1 MEEEYGNCQ
10 GVSECKSGRRPHE
23 SGLPHRAC
31 LQLYFH
37 DHVHTQN
44 GLSSLMLCC
53 EEGNSEMAN
62 LLLEAQADT
71 DLQQSVEFWCVSGGS
86 AY

>member
-1 MEEEYGNCQ
+1 
-10 GVSECKSGRRPHE
+10 
-23 SGLPHRAC
+23 
-31 LQLYFH
+31 
-37 DHVHTQN
+37 
-44 GLSSLMLCC
+44 MLCC